1 MAWKRRWKNL
11 FNWNL
16 ILEIIINIYDAISPL
31 TPLML
36 TIKANHG
43 DATLQFQLE
52 HTKKMRTSTTS
63 IILFLVLAI
72 SHSTFSDEQSSVAAE
87 QSSVAAEQSSE
98 ATEQSNVAAE
108 QSPEATEQSSAAGE
122 QSSEPAEENAEIDP
136 MYYYY
141 KDTWD
146 RGLMRFIANQTAE
159 LLKVF

>member
-1 MAWKRRWKNL
+1 MK
-11 FNWNL
+11 
-16 ILEIIINIYDAISPL
+16 
-31 TPLML
+31 
-36 TIKANHG
+36 
-43 DATLQFQLE
+43 
-52 HTKKMRTSTTS
+52 TSTTS
-63 IILFLVLAI
+63 IFLFLVLAI

-87 QSSVAAEQSSE
+87 QSTE

-108 QSPEATEQSSAAGE
+108 ESTEAGEESSAAGE
-122 QSSEPAEENAEIDP
+122 ESSEPAEETAEIDP